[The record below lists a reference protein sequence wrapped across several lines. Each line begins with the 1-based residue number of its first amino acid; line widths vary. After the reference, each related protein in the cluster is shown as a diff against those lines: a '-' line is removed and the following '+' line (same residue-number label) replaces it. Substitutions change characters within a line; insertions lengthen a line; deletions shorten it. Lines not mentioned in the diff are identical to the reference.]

1 MGIHEALT
9 TGPGF
14 HLGHRL
20 SASEYRTL
28 HGMIT
33 AHYLDRL
40 RAHDPALADE
50 AARLGIENYHLIQDR
65 LDHSSFWPKKA
76 RILPASCEAALR
88 EMSFYKTIEQEF
100 GDVLLSDE
108 DRNWRLVRP
117 HAEDDIGSV
126 HADCWFWD
134 IGYGR
139 IPAGYDRFKVWIPI
153 VTEPGAN
160 GLSILPDSHRRQWKH
175 HAEERHGGLKPMI
188 DENVEELG
196 MQLLILKPGEMVMFH
211 DCLLH
216 GGVVNRGKHCRVSFE
231 LTVFFHKAGGTAAA
245 A

>member
-14 HLGHRL
+14 YLGHRL

-50 AARLGIENYHLIQDR
+50 AACLGIENYHRIQDR
-65 LDHSSFWPKKA
+65 VDHASFWPKKA
-76 RILPASCEAALR
+76 RILPAQCEGPLKQ
-88 EMSFYKTIEQEF
+88 MGFYKAIEQEF

-117 HAEDDIGSV
+117 HAEDDVGSV

-139 IPAGYDRFKVWIPI
+139 IPDGHDRFKVWIPV

-160 GLSILPDSHRRQWKH
+160 GLSILPDSHRREWKH
-175 HAEERHGGLKPMI
+175 HAEVRHGASKPMI

-196 MQLLILKPGEMVMFH
+196 MQLLLLEPGEMVMFH
-211 DCLLH
+211 DRLLH
-216 GGVVNRGKHCRVSFE
+216 GGVVNRGKYCRVSLE
-231 LTVFFHKAGGTAAA
+231 LTIFFRKAGDTAAA